1 MTIAKLIPTPKRKA
15 SKANSLMG
23 SCSRRRE
30 DEDSEFPGFYKCVD
44 YSVLLKG
51 KLKIPRDFCENFEGK
66 MPQQCRLQTLSGTW
80 HVDVKNISGEF
91 FLKKGWKEFVVG
103 NRLKLGECV
112 VFDYIGHAKFYV
124 EIYGHNHCSK
134 SSKAMRSERLL
145 DDDSDDHNVVF
156 VDLDSDSEPRN
167 SEISLESETEC
178 PRKSGYGKKLSRRGR
193 AGNSATIRRFR
204 NPCFSVKMCQTH
216 VTKGP
221 LLTPRSFMRN
231 IHKPKKVKLQVG
243 DMAWD
248 VNWIHPY
255 QQSSRFSGGWLHFAS
270 QNRLQEGDFCDF
282 ELISK
287 TIEVAVMKVS
297 IRKM

>member
-1 MTIAKLIPTPKRKA
+1 
-15 SKANSLMG
+15 MG

-30 DEDSEFPGFYKCVD
+30 DEDPEFPGFYKCVD
-44 YSVLLKG
+44 YSVLQKG
-51 KLKIPRDFCENFEGK
+51 KLKIPRDFCENFEGNA
-66 MPQQCRLQTLSGTW
+66 PQQCRLQTLSGTW
-80 HVDVKNISGEF
+80 HVDVKNIRGEF
-91 FLKKGWKEFVVG
+91 FLKKGWKEFVVD
-103 NRLKLGECV
+103 
-112 VFDYIGHAKFYV
+112 F
-124 EIYGHNHCSK
+124 
-134 SSKAMRSERLL
+134 
-145 DDDSDDHNVVF
+145 
-156 VDLDSDSEPRN
+156 DSEPRN

-193 AGNSATIRRFR
+193 LGNRATISCSG
-204 NPCFSVKMCQTH
+204 NPCFSVEMCHTH

-231 IHKPKKVKLQVG
+231 ILKPKKVKLQVG